1 MNSRL
6 RVAATLLLVAAVAG
20 GGYFGYLKYAAQ
32 PQESAKGGG
41 DKGDRKK
48 GGKGGGGPA
57 PVAVVAATQQN
68 VPVRLQAIGNVEPFS
83 TVSVKARVD
92 GQIIAVNF
100 KEGQEVRRGDVL
112 FRIDPRPFDAALK
125 QAEANALRDAASRDQ
140 ARSQE
145 RRYQELLQ
153 KNFVSKE
160 AYAQIATNAQTAEA
174 TAKASQ
180 AALENAKLN
189 LEYCTIISPID
200 GFVGKIL
207 LQVGNLVKAND
218 VNALVVINQVRPIYV
233 SFAIPEQS
241 LSVVRGKNVAG
252 GLPVE
257 VMLSGETKPLTQ
269 GRLVF
274 VDNAVDPSTGT
285 IRMKAQF
292 DNKDAALWPGQ
303 FVNVSVRLAEQDDA
317 IVIPSRAIATGPNG
331 QYVYV
336 IKEDL
341 TAELRKV
348 VVDRAEGDLSVV
360 KGVSR
365 DEKVVVRGGLR
376 VVPGNKVEIR
386 ATEGGA

>member
-1 MNSRL
+1 M
-6 RVAATLLLVAAVAG
+6 
-20 GGYFGYLKYAAQ
+20 
-32 PQESAKGGG
+32 
-41 DKGDRKK
+41 
-48 GGKGGGGPA
+48 GK
-57 PVAVVAATQQN
+57 
-68 VPVRLQAIGNVEPFS
+68 
-83 TVSVKARVD
+83 
-92 GQIIAVNF
+92 
-100 KEGQEVRRGDVL
+100 
-112 FRIDPRPFDAALK
+112 
-125 QAEANALRDAASRDQ
+125 
-140 ARSQE
+140 
-145 RRYQELLQ
+145 
-153 KNFVSKE
+153 
-160 AYAQIATNAQTAEA
+160 
-174 TAKASQ
+174 
-180 AALENAKLN
+180 
-189 LEYCTIISPID
+189 
-200 GFVGKIL
+200 
-207 LQVGNLVKAND
+207 
-218 VNALVVINQVRPIYV
+218 
-233 SFAIPEQS
+233 
-241 LSVVRGKNVAG
+241 G

-317 IVIPSRAIATGPNG
+317 VVIPSRAIATGPSG

-360 KGVSR
+360 KGVAK

-386 ATEGGA
+386 GTEGGA

>member
-1 MNSRL
+1 MNRRL
-6 RVAATLLLVAAVAG
+6 RVVSIIILLAALAG
-20 GGYFGYLKYAAQ
+20 GGYYGYLKYAAQ

-48 GGKGGGGPA
+48 AGKGGGPA
-57 PVAVVAATQQN
+57 PVAVIAAAQQS
-68 VPVRLQAIGNVEPFS
+68 VPVRLQAIGNVEPYS

-92 GQIIAVNF
+92 GQIVAVNF

-112 FRIDPRPFDAALK
+112 FRIDPRPFEAALK
-125 QAEANALRDAASRDQ
+125 QAEANALRDAAARDQ

-145 RRYQELLQ
+145 KRYQELLQ

-189 LEYCTIISPID
+189 LEYCTIASPID

-218 VNALVVINQVRPIYV
+218 TNALVIINQVRPIYV
-233 SFAIPEQS
+233 SFAIPEQN
-241 LSVVRGKNVAG
+241 LSVVRGKNGAG

-257 VMLSGETKPLTQ
+257 AILSGETKPVAQ

-292 DNKDAALWPGQ
+292 ENKDATLWPGQ

-360 KGVSR
+360 KGVTK

-376 VVPGNKVEIR
+376 VVPGNKVEVR
-386 ATEGGA
+386 GTEGGT